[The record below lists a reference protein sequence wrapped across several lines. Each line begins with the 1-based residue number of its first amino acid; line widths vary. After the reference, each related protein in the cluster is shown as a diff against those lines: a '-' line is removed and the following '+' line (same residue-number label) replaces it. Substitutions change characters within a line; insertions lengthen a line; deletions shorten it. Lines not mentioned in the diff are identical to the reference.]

1 MKSTKIVI
9 AIVAI
14 LTVLGGT
21 FAGLWF
27 FTDIFNFLKP
37 ENEVFSNQIEKALN
51 IEEAKFVD
59 YSDFLK
65 EYKDMSGK
73 PVSSKMNIT
82 ADLNISDLD
91 SDIQNTINK
100 SKITIESNSDLS
112 NKKAQTKIGLSTD
125 NKEVLSL
132 EAITDGDKMAIGSKD
147 LYDKYLTFT
156 MKDIIELAAEESDMD
171 EEEIEQVRTLVTAL
185 EDSSIKTA
193 LQNKLGE

>member
-59 YSDFLK
+59 YSDFLN
-65 EYKDMSGK
+65 EYKDMSSK

-91 SDIQNTINK
+91 SDVQDIINK
-100 SKITIESNSDLS
+100 SKITVESNSDLS
-112 NKKAQTKIGLSTD
+112 NKKAQAKIGLFTD
-125 NKEVLSL
+125 NKEV
-132 EAITDGDKMAIGSKD
+132 
-147 LYDKYLTFT
+147 F
-156 MKDIIELAAEESDMD
+156 AARPHS
-171 EEEIEQVRTLVTAL
+171 QQCRQ
-185 EDSSIKTA
+185 SR
-193 LQNKLGE
+193 